1 MYMYSHVPILALDT
15 AGVYMYIHVHVIY
28 TYMYNLLSMYILMWL
43 ICMIVRTWC
52 CILSFIVFTFT
63 ICIFI
68 ACTLN
73 ILDLFGSFFVSRFLN
88 FFVIDCLLHFQ
99 VMVKR
104 TRSSASTSGDNL
116 RRQGSA
122 SKEDSPIDFNKV
134 LQDLAQYQ
142 EVISTILPKDPTSP
156 KKRGRRGDKIK
167 EEVENEVAEPLMQ
180 EITAEVHVT
189 VSLEDSPPQVV
200 SSVL

>member
-1 MYMYSHVPILALDT
+1 
-15 AGVYMYIHVHVIY
+15 
-28 TYMYNLLSMYILMWL
+28 
-43 ICMIVRTWC
+43 
-52 CILSFIVFTFT
+52 
-63 ICIFI
+63 
-68 ACTLN
+68 
-73 ILDLFGSFFVSRFLN
+73 
-88 FFVIDCLLHFQ
+88 
-99 VMVKR
+99 MVKR

-116 RRQGSA
+116 RRQGST

-156 KKRGRRGDKIK
+156 KKRGRRGDKIN